1 MFSSEQLHYAMG
13 RNYDSIVEIMDY
25 LMAEGICL
33 ESEYDEYL
41 DVCPRVLLTGVA
53 YH

>member
-1 MFSSEQLHYAMG
+1 MSPAEQSHEALG

-25 LMAEGICL
+25 LMDEGICL